1 MARKIHFDVT
11 DEDKANATK
20 LAVTHSEPASRAPS
34 LSGMAKSLQAAAAAS
49 IREIETRLIDDSQ
62 FKDRIQIDDDEVAE
76 LAESIR
82 SQGQLIPILVSPI
95 QGGRFRIVY
104 GRRRLAALRSL
115 GLTAK
120 ALVRELDENQA
131 IIAQGQEN
139 SYRKDLSWIEK
150 AVFAKQLIDAGKS
163 DQLVCDALNIDQ
175 KARKD
180 GEKLTGLSRMR
191 QVTVRLSSDLI
202 DAIGPAPKVGRDR
215 WYEISQQ
222 LEKKGFPPGNQAG
235 FSVEIAVAAQRGVSS
250 DERFL
255 LLETKLR
262 QTKIPSP
269 RSTNS
274 TAAVDET
281 ITKIGAIR
289 ISQRLA
295 TITVT
300 RKDAAALHQW
310 IAENP
315 NDALN
320 ALQEAQKKSEQQ

>member
-1 MARKIHFDVT
+1 MARKIQFDVT
-11 DEDKANATK
+11 DEDKATAKTP
-20 LAVTHSEPASRAPS
+20 AVTYAEPASRAPS
-34 LSGMAKSLQAAAAAS
+34 LSGMAKSLQAAAAAA
-49 IREIETRLIDDSQ
+49 IREIETRLIDDSR
-62 FKDRIQIDDDEVAE
+62 FKDRIQVDDDEVVE

-95 QGGRFRIVY
+95 QGGRYRIVY

-115 GLTAK
+115 GLAAK
-120 ALVRELDENQA
+120 AFVRELDEDQA

-150 AVFAKQLIDAGKS
+150 AVFAKQLIEAGKS

-175 KARKD
+175 KARRD

-191 QVTVRLSSDLI
+191 QVTARLSPELI

-215 WYEISQQ
+215 WYEIAQQ
-222 LEKKGFPPGNQAG
+222 LEKKEFPPGNQFA
-235 FSVEIAVAAQRGVSS
+235 FSAEIAEAAQRGLPS
-250 DERFL
+250 DARFT

-262 QTKIPSP
+262 QTKTSPS
-269 RSTNS
+269 RSLNS
-274 TAAVDET
+274 ASALGKT
-281 ITKIGAIR
+281 ITKIGAI
-289 ISQRLA
+289 SVSPRLA
-295 TITVT
+295 TITVA

-310 IAENP
+310 IAEHP

-320 ALQEAQKKSEQQ
+320 ALHEAQQKSEQQ

>member
-1 MARKIHFDVT
+1 MARKIQFDVT
-11 DEDKANATK
+11 DEDKETAKTT
-20 LAVTHSEPASRAPS
+20 AVMHSESASRAPS
-34 LSGMAKSLQAAAAAS
+34 LSGMAKSLQAAAAAA

-62 FKDRIQIDDDEVAE
+62 FKDRIQVDDDEVVE

-82 SQGQLIPILVSPI
+82 SQGQLIPILVIPI
-95 QGGRFRIVY
+95 QSGRFRIVY

-115 GLTAK
+115 GLPAK
-120 ALVRELDENQA
+120 ALVRELDEDQA

-191 QVTVRLSSDLI
+191 QVTARLSPDLI

-215 WYEISQQ
+215 WYEIAQQ
-222 LEKKGFPPGNQAG
+222 LEKKEFPPGNQAG
-235 FSVEIAVAAQRGVSS
+235 FSAEIAEAARRGVLS
-250 DERFL
+250 DERFI

-262 QTKIPSP
+262 QTKTSSP
-269 RSTNS
+269 RSADS
-274 TAAVDET
+274 AATVGET

-289 ISQRLA
+289 ISPRLA

-300 RKDAAALHQW
+300 RKDAATLHQW
-310 IAENP
+310 IAEHP

-320 ALQEAQKKSEQQ
+320 ALHEAQKKSEQQ